1 MSGWACKS
9 KNSHTNIDRCLGIS
23 VRLGA
28 QSPKL
33 RVFGS
38 MPWNSLR
45 ILVGPTVGLC
55 LRNGRFRLD
64 QESRFAYEPRSFP
77 RQWPEILCES

>member
-1 MSGWACKS
+1 
-9 KNSHTNIDRCLGIS
+9 
-23 VRLGA
+23 
-28 QSPKL
+28 
-33 RVFGS
+33 

-45 ILVGPTVGLC
+45 ILAGPTVGLC